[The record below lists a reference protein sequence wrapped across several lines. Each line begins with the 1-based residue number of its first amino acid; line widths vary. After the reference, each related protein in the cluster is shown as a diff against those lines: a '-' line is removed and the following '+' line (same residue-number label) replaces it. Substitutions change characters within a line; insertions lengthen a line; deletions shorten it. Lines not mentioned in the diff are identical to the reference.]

1 MPRASI
7 VITTHNRPHTL
18 PRAIASAFAAGA
30 DVEVIVVDDASSDE
44 TSRICESTPEI
55 KYVRLDRN
63 QGVAGA
69 RNVGLVASR
78 GEFVSFLDD
87 DDVRL
92 PHSLDEQI
100 AVLQRS
106 PEAMFCYAQAISEDQ
121 SGKQSPPFP
130 AICPTGDI
138 FWDLLPQNFIPCGSV
153 VFRRACLS
161 RVGLLDNSVAGI
173 DDWDIWI
180 RIAELFP
187 IVSIQ
192 TPVMIWRQATPT
204 SAQGSSNTVAL
215 IGLGAKQ
222 FRTHWWKLPRV
233 TTAGRQR
240 RQEAWRAFSE
250 NFVEHLAWETFRCLC
265 EARPGRALAGAR
277 TLLRLHPSALLALLR
292 RWTRA
297 VTIITLITSN
307 RTAEDL
313 ANAKIRLKQIRS
325 DVPRQ

>member
-69 RNVGLVASR
+69 RNVGLVATR

-106 PEAMFCYAQAISEDQ
+106 PKAMFCYAQAIPEDQ
-121 SGKQSPPFP
+121 SGEQSPPFP

-138 FWDLLPQNFIPCGSV
+138 FWDLLPRNFIPCGSV

-192 TPVMIWRQATPT
+192 TPVMIWRQATRT
-204 SAQGSSNTVAL
+204 SAQGSSNTVGL

-222 FRTHWWKLPRV
+222 FRSRWWKLPRM
-233 TTAGRQR
+233 TAAGRQR

-250 NFVEHLAWETFRCLC
+250 NFVEHLAWETFRGLC

-277 TLLRLHPSALLALLR
+277 TLLQLHPSALLGLLR
-292 RWTRA
+292 RWTRPG
-297 VTIITLITSN
+297 TIITLITSN
-307 RTAEDL
+307 RTTEDL

>member
-69 RNVGLVASR
+69 RNVGLVATR

-106 PEAMFCYAQAISEDQ
+106 PEAMFCYAQAIPEDQ
-121 SGKQSPPFP
+121 SGEQAPPFP
-130 AICPTGDI
+130 AICETSFPVAVLFSGA
-138 FWDLLPQNFIPCGSV
+138 
-153 VFRRACLS
+153 RAS
-161 RVGLLDNSVAGI
+161 
-173 DDWDIWI
+173 
-180 RIAELFP
+180 
-187 IVSIQ
+187 
-192 TPVMIWRQATPT
+192 
-204 SAQGSSNTVAL
+204 
-215 IGLGAKQ
+215 
-222 FRTHWWKLPRV
+222 
-233 TTAGRQR
+233 
-240 RQEAWRAFSE
+240 
-250 NFVEHLAWETFRCLC
+250 LAWDSWITASPASMIGTFGF
-265 EARPGRALAGAR
+265 ASPSYF
-277 TLLRLHPSALLALLR
+277 RL
-292 RWTRA
+292 
-297 VTIITLITSN
+297 
-307 RTAEDL
+307 
-313 ANAKIRLKQIRS
+313 
-325 DVPRQ
+325 

>member
-69 RNVGLVASR
+69 RNVGLVATR

-106 PEAMFCYAQAISEDQ
+106 PEAMFCYAQAIPEDQ
-121 SGKQSPPFP
+121 SGEQAPPFP

-138 FWDLLPQNFIPCGSV
+138 FWDLLPRNFIPCGSV

-192 TPVMIWRQATPT
+192 TPVMIWRQATRT
-204 SAQGSSNTVAL
+204 SAQGSSNTVGL

-222 FRTHWWKLPRV
+222 FRSRWWKLPRM
-233 TTAGRQR
+233 TAAGRQR

-250 NFVEHLAWETFRCLC
+250 NFVEHLAWETFRGLC

-277 TLLRLHPSALLALLR
+277 TLLRLHPSALLGLLR
-292 RWTRA
+292 RWTRPG
-297 VTIITLITSN
+297 TIITLITSN
-307 RTAEDL
+307 RTTEDL